1 MFWQIYQKKM
11 YSGFLSSGN
20 LCVMNHL
27 KLFWPHVASMASVK
41 KCQNSKRFLI
51 NFCSIFAEFLTLTLI
66 LLLFVFSRSPS
77 TAASTASRVDQPP
90 AYSGQPPS
98 YQQATNNEAITDDL
112 INLGG
117 ATGGLSPLNEKSP
130 LIIDSGDPSKS
141 QTVTSGATSVDLLSD
156 KLFAEVMGVSSPA
169 SEAATVNPSSS
180 LEKSPSSG
188 LYFKKYINL
197 IWATTMGR
205 IEMRK
210 LKMPADFFA
219 NTSHDICRCQGV

>member
-1 MFWQIYQKKM
+1 M
-11 YSGFLSSGN
+11 
-20 LCVMNHL
+20 
-27 KLFWPHVASMASVK
+27 
-41 KCQNSKRFLI
+41 
-51 NFCSIFAEFLTLTLI
+51 
-66 LLLFVFSRSPS
+66 
-77 TAASTASRVDQPP
+77 AASTASRVDQPP

-130 LIIDSGDPSKS
+130 LIIDSGDPSKT
-141 QTVTSGATSVDLLSD
+141 QGATSGTSVDLLSD

-169 SEAATVNPSSS
+169 SASADAATVNPSSS

-197 IWATTMGR
+197 I
-205 IEMRK
+205 
-210 LKMPADFFA
+210 
-219 NTSHDICRCQGV
+219 